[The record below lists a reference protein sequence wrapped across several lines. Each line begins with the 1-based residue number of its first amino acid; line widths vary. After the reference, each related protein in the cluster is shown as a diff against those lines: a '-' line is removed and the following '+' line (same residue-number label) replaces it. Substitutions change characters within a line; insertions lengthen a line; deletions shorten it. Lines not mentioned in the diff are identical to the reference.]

1 MKSFAILR
9 TNAGL
14 TTNVKV
20 VVGSD
25 YSLSLDSIDSTPELS
40 VTKLKKMGFNKENY
54 FDELVPYFFK
64 EFPVDTAFAIKYE
77 NDSESMTDN
86 FASQY
91 DEIYQYG
98 ARNII
103 SNKDYKEEFEYFA
116 PLHISKGNLPK
127 YFIIFRVD
135 GPGMIKLDR
144 NNIKE
149 EIFNSF
155 KTVKLFD
162 MTKKTTLGEWIDRN
176 FITNAYFPN
185 TAVEINFDKM
195 EFSQWNGIDYESGG
209 YTAKSLFLD
218 DYFEKEKEIFEFEKF
233 VLDGFKNNKVIY
245 PNIINFSF
253 LFDDTPATANSL
265 RKWSINRYYGFY
277 LEEMDL
283 VKTMSPYRTP
293 FIKEDAVIEDGN
305 ILYSPTGDPFIEGWS
320 DARPFYVEYSGEYY
334 KVEQFVEKQAKP
346 SLKPIVNKNQNP
358 GQSDRQTTLKGGSKE
373 TPLAVRAQLE
383 DFEDK
388 PLTSGTVIKQEITPT
403 YVTKWRI
410 ISSIDLTGKQSLLNS
425 NIGYVNDTDKVLKKY
440 DNSDFEI
447 KDFDLA
453 DLWLIE
459 IDGVYHNL
467 IKEDGLIKIHSDYSF
482 KFYQNEYEYWINKP
496 DTTYTKKISFIVDN
510 DNPPKKFKIYR
521 LRLSD
526 IKDFDDKIV
535 DTEYSKFEYEKE
547 SDLTETEE
555 TKLYMNNLNSTT
567 HPKELDDFN
576 YKNKVVH
583 IPVSSEYTAN
593 HETFKI
599 IGDDISPIWRKNSV
613 HCRWA
618 FENSLGAND
627 YPYVLN
633 NSIRFED
640 YNRSVNPFDPDP
652 NRGERNLD
660 YFYTVNSST
669 FSYLHH
675 TLHVEN
681 NNSNGISR
689 FSFDFE
695 KYLGTDKYVDGTIEK
710 NYDFDYFSWFFER
723 KTTLLSNQIHKNV
736 KKYSTFSI
744 GDRTVPNIT
753 LFRGIKFLI
762 HEIDSVKK
770 NSNGQIEMINTKT
783 SNKFEDYKFSIL
795 LSHKSNG
802 MYWDVIDEWKMDKDY
817 KKEDIVVY
825 NDILYR
831 AKRDSKT
838 TMPTVFKNSIQ
849 IKALPYNLGQDWE
862 YYIDKDMI
870 MFNPLNSQNNY
881 YQKGSDILSKS
892 VVYNNGDYYMFNGY
906 DKPIDFWNPII
917 AYKTNSRLLRDSNGR
932 ISHMGYSKGSIV
944 LYRGEYYTST
954 LDNNIYPPNYTQEF
968 INSGNEWQKYWQKI
982 DPVSGNS
989 TRWLE
994 IQIWNP
1000 SSTYSPKTYIVH
1012 HEILYISNSLAT
1024 TISSG
1029 EEPGVSNLW
1038 DRLYSFI
1045 EDTNF
1050 NYQPNRNPLIKMNNE
1065 YYQIISNPWEK
1076 TLENGINIYIN
1087 EKWKHV
1093 FVNIAINDNTLTN
1106 LSNKE
1111 RDLLYVS
1118 LNKKLTAM
1126 NFISSINN
1134 LSNKHG
1140 FTDYINY
1147 KVIDSNGILKS
1158 YDFDNIESLPYII
1171 FAEKPERVDIKV
1183 NSLNINQ
1190 IKVSGL
1196 KPTKVLPDGKIE
1208 DLTELNYFNNT
1219 HIATSIEKNQN
1230 DPVVRRNYHGGEN
1243 IINDTIFRFGGN
1255 YVPLFYDIELFK
1267 KDNSISYNEMQ
1278 IALNLEKTQDL
1289 IFRFEKNGVVVEKT
1303 HTIYSG
1309 ASYSYLTNT
1318 IFTEQNNASVKPTS
1332 PSASSI
1338 RAIGSAVSRANTPAS
1353 ISVQSNNTPYSWGAG
1368 ALEGDRYLVG
1378 TSPTGAWSG
1387 TYSVA
1392 GTSSIF
1398 FKKDSIAQVV
1408 RGLVDLTGNF
1418 VTASSTASVVGWT
1431 PAYGSLSGTWSYTPP
1446 QINDVVYILD
1456 LDTNL
1461 RYDGKNWVSHV
1472 VSTTGNFENVSN
1484 FVSAEF
1490 YNQIKD
1496 IIIGES
1502 LFEGT
1507 DFIFETHSADSTYV
1521 VDSVYNGFLDYDRSQ
1536 KDNGLL
1542 RNYNVLSVKYKSEF
1556 GDLKVDIS
1564 RIKPTFS
1571 VDIIDFSSI
1580 NSDLEITLGATGL
1593 NPPFQWS
1600 FTYSTVLNYNPDSIS
1615 QQSFTTSNHY
1625 ILPDTSGTNLVF
1637 DIKVIDSVGLTSS
1650 VGYYSR
1656 NGNSPISIDGT
1667 FSYTTL

>member
-20 VVGSD
+20 VVESD

-40 VTKLKKMGFNKENY
+40 VTKLKKMGFNKNNY

-64 EFPVDTAFAIKYE
+64 GFPVDTAFAIKYE

-98 ARNII
+98 ARNIV

-135 GPGMIKLDR
+135 GSGMIKLDR
-144 NNIKE
+144 HNIKD
-149 EIFNSF
+149 EIFNNF

-162 MTKKTTLGEWIDRN
+162 MTKSTNFGEWIDKN
-176 FITNAYFPN
+176 FINNEYFP
-185 TAVEINFDKM
+185 TTSVEINFDKM

-218 DYFEKEKEIFEFEKF
+218 DYFEKEKEIFDFEKF

-245 PNIINFSF
+245 PNILNFSF
-253 LFDDTPATANSL
+253 LFDDTPATTNSL

-293 FIKEDAVIEDGN
+293 FLKDDVVIASGN
-305 ILYSPTGDPFIEGWS
+305 ILESNSLDPFVEGWS
-320 DARPFYVEYSGEYY
+320 DERPFYVEYNGEYY
-334 KVEQFVEKQAKP
+334 KIEKFVERQAKP
-346 SLKPIVNKNQNP
+346 SLKPVVNKNQNP
-358 GQSDRQTTLKGGSKE
+358 GQSNRQTTLKSRSKE
-373 TPLAVRAQLE
+373 MPVMVRAQLE

-388 PLTSGTVIKQEITPT
+388 PLTSGTVIKQEITTT
-403 YVTKWRI
+403 YITKWRI
-410 ISSIDLTGKQSLLNS
+410 ISSIDLKGKQALLNK
-425 NIGYVNDTDKVLKKY
+425 NIGYVNDVDKVLKKY
-440 DNSDFEI
+440 DNSNFEI

-467 IKEDGLIKIHSDYSF
+467 VKEDGLIKIYSDYSF

-521 LRLSD
+521 LSLSD

-681 NNSNGISR
+681 NNLNGISR

-710 NYDFDYFSWFFER
+710 NYDFDYFSWFFDR
-723 KTTLLSNQIHKNV
+723 KTTFLSNQIHKNV
-736 KKYSTFSI
+736 RKYSNFSI
-744 GDRTVPNIT
+744 GDRNVPNTT

-762 HEIDSVKK
+762 HEVDSVKK
-770 NSNGQIEMINTKT
+770 NTNRQIETINTKT
-783 SNKFEDYKFSIL
+783 SNKFENYKFSIL
-795 LSHKSNG
+795 LSNKSNG
-802 MYWDVIDEWKMDKDY
+802 MYWDVIDEWKMDKEY
-817 KKEDIVVY
+817 KKADIVIY

-838 TMPTVFKNSIQ
+838 NMPTVNRNSLQ
-849 IKALPYNLGQDWE
+849 IKALPYNLTEDWE
-862 YYIDKDMI
+862 YYIDNDMI

-881 YQKGSDILSKS
+881 YLKGSDILSKS
-892 VVYNNGDYYMFNGY
+892 VVYNNGDFYMFNGY

-917 AYKTNSRLLRDSNGR
+917 TYKTNSRLLRDTNGR
-932 ISHMGYSKGSIV
+932 ITHMGYSKGSIV
-944 LYRGEYYTST
+944 LYRGDYYTST

-968 INSGNEWQKYWQKI
+968 LNSGNEWQKHWQKI
-982 DPVSGNS
+982 EPVSSNS
-989 TRWLE
+989 TRWIE

-1012 HEILYISNSLAT
+1012 HEILYISNTLAT

-1029 EEPGVSNLW
+1029 EEPGISNLW
-1038 DRLYSFI
+1038 DRLYSFV

-1093 FVNIAINDNTLTN
+1093 LINIAINDNTLIN

-1147 KVIDSNGILKS
+1147 KVIDSNGVLKN
-1158 YDFDNIESLPYII
+1158 YNFDNIESLPYII
-1171 FAEKPERVDIKV
+1171 FAEKPERLDIKV

-1196 KPTKVLPDGKIE
+1196 KPTKILPDGKIE

-1230 DPVVRRNYHGGEN
+1230 NPVVRKNYHGGEN

-1267 KDNSISYNEMQ
+1267 KDNTISYNEMQ

-1289 IFRFEKNGVVVEKT
+1289 IFRFEKNGTVVEKK

-1318 IFTEQNNASVKPTS
+1318 IFTTQNNAAVKPTS
-1332 PSASSI
+1332 PSASLI
-1338 RAIGSAVSRANTPAS
+1338 REIGSVISRANTPTNIATLS
-1353 ISVQSNNTPYSWGAG
+1353 GTWGVG
-1368 ALEGDRYLVG
+1368 ALEGDRYLID
-1378 TSPTGAWSG
+1378 TTPTGAWSG
-1387 TYSVA
+1387 TYSVT

-1418 VTASSTASVVGWT
+1418 VTASSTASVTGWT
-1431 PAYGSLSGTWSYTPP
+1431 PAYGNLSGTWSYTPP
-1446 QINDVVYILD
+1446 QINDVVYIRD

-1461 RYDGKNWVSHV
+1461 RYDGRNWISHV

-1490 YNQIKD
+1490 YDQIKS

-1502 LFEGT
+1502 IFEGI
-1507 DFIFETHSADSTYV
+1507 DFIFETHPTDSTYV
-1521 VDSVYNGFLDYDRSQ
+1521 VDSIYNGFLDYDKSQ
-1536 KDNGLL
+1536 KDNGFL

-1571 VDIIDFSSI
+1571 VEITDFSSI

-1600 FTYSTVLNYNPDSIS
+1600 FTYSTTLSYNTDSYPS
-1615 QQSFTTSNHY
+1615 QSFTTSNHY
-1625 ILPDTSGTNLVF
+1625 MLPDTSGTNLVF
-1637 DIKVIDSVGLTSS
+1637 DIKVMDSVGLTSS
-1650 VGYYSR
+1650 IGYYSR
-1656 NGNSPISIDGT
+1656 NGNSPISINGT

>member
-20 VVGSD
+20 VVESD

-40 VTKLKKMGFNKENY
+40 TTKLKKMGFNKKNY

-64 EFPVDTAFAIKYE
+64 GFPVDTAFAIKYE

-116 PLHISKGNLPK
+116 PLHISKGNFPK

-149 EIFNSF
+149 EIFDNF

-162 MTKKTTLGEWIDRN
+162 MGKTTNLGEWIDKN
-176 FITNAYFPN
+176 FITNEYFPT

-218 DYFEKEKEIFEFEKF
+218 DYLEKEKEIFEFEKF

-293 FIKEDAVIEDGN
+293 FIKSGVVIGEGN
-305 ILYSPTGDPFIEGWS
+305 IFDYDGDPFVEGWS
-320 DARPFYVEYSGEYY
+320 DERPFYVEYKGEYF
-334 KVEQFVEKQAKP
+334 KVEKFIEKQKS
-346 SLKPIVNKNQNP
+346 SLKPVVNKNQNP
-358 GQSDRQTTLKGGSKE
+358 VQSNRQTTLKGGSKE
-373 TPLAVRAQLE
+373 APLSVRAQLE
-383 DFEDK
+383 DFEEK
-388 PLTSGTVIKQEITPT
+388 PLTSGTIIKEEITPT
-403 YVTKWRI
+403 YVNKWRI
-410 ISSIDLTGKQSLLNS
+410 IASVDLKGKQAMLNT
-425 NIGYVNDTDKVLKKY
+425 NIGYVNDTDKVLKNY
-440 DNSDFEI
+440 DNTNFEIMDFE
-447 KDFDLA
+447 LA

-467 IKEDGLIKIHSDYSF
+467 IKEDGSIKIHSDYSF

-496 DTTYTKKISFIVDN
+496 DTTYTKKVSFVVDN
-510 DNPPKKFKIYR
+510 NTTPKKFKIYR

-526 IKDFDDKIV
+526 IKDFDDRIV

-555 TKLYMNNLNSTT
+555 TKLYMNNLNSNT

-576 YKNKVVH
+576 YKDKVVH

-599 IGDDISPIWRKNSV
+599 VGDDISPIWRKNSV

-660 YFYTVNSST
+660 YFYTINSST

-681 NNSNGISR
+681 NNKDGISR

-695 KYLGTDKYVDGTIEK
+695 KYLGTDKYIDGTTEK
-710 NYDFDYFSWFFER
+710 KYDFDYFSWFFDR
-723 KTTLLSNQIHKNV
+723 KTTFLSNQIHKNV
-736 KKYSTFSI
+736 KKYSRFSA
-744 GDRTVPNIT
+744 GDKTIPNIT
-753 LFRGIKFLI
+753 LFRGIKFLL
-762 HEIDSVKK
+762 HEVDSVKK
-770 NSNGQIEMINTKT
+770 NNNGQIEAINTKT

-795 LSHKSNG
+795 LSHNNNG
-802 MYWDVIDEWKMDKDY
+802 MYWDVIDEWKMDKSY
-817 KKEDIVVY
+817 KKADIVVY

-831 AKRDSKT
+831 AKKDSKT
-838 TMPTVFKNSIQ
+838 TMPTVNKNSLQ
-849 IKALPYNLGQDWE
+849 IKALPYNLTQDWE
-862 YYIDKDMI
+862 YYIDNDMI

-917 AYKTNSRLLRDSNGR
+917 AYKTNSRLLRDTDGR
-932 ISHMGYSKGSIV
+932 IAHMGYSNGSIV
-944 LYRGEYYTST
+944 LYRGDYYMST
-954 LDNNIYPPNYTQEF
+954 VDNNIYPPNYTQEF
-968 INSGNEWQKYWQKI
+968 LNNSNAWQRHWKKI
-982 DPVSGNS
+982 DPVSNES
-989 TRWLE
+989 TRWIE

-1000 SSTYSPKTYIVH
+1000 SATYSPKTYIVH
-1012 HEILYISNSLAT
+1012 HEILYISNTLAT

-1029 EEPGVSNLW
+1029 EEPGKSDLW
-1038 DRLYSFI
+1038 DRLYSFV

-1050 NYQPNRNPLIKMNNE
+1050 NYQPNKNPLIRMNNE
-1065 YYQIISNPWEK
+1065 YYQIITNPWQK

-1126 NFISSINN
+1126 NFISSLNN

-1147 KVIDSNGILKS
+1147 KVIDSNGVLKN
-1158 YDFDNIESLPYII
+1158 YNFDNIESLPYII
-1171 FAEKPERVDIKV
+1171 FAEKPEKVDITV
-1183 NSLNINQ
+1183 NSLNIKQ

-1219 HIATSIEKNQN
+1219 HIATSIERNEN
-1230 DPVVRRNYHGGEN
+1230 NPVVGKNYHGGQN

-1267 KDNSISYNEMQ
+1267 KDNAISYNEMQ
-1278 IALNLEKTQDL
+1278 IALNLEKTQEL
-1289 IFRFEKNGVVVEKT
+1289 VFRFEKNGTVVEKR
-1303 HTIYSG
+1303 HLIYSG
-1309 ASYSYLTNT
+1309 ASYSYTSNN
-1318 IFTEQNNASVKPTS
+1318 IFTVQNSPAIKPNA
-1332 PSASSI
+1332 PSASSVNE
-1338 RAIGSAVSRANTPAS
+1338 IGSVVSRTNTPPTIA
-1353 ISVQSNNTPYSWGAG
+1353 VQSNTPPYAWSTGAV
-1368 ALEGDRYLVG
+1368 EGNKYIVG
-1378 TSPTGAWSG
+1378 TSPTGDWQG
-1387 TYSVA
+1387 TYSIA

-1398 FKKDSIAQVV
+1398 YKKNSIAQVV
-1408 RGLVDLTGNF
+1408 RGLASVSGSF
-1418 VTASSTASVVGWT
+1418 ITASSTASIPNWT
-1431 PAYGSLSGTWSYTPP
+1431 PSMGSISGTWSYRQPN
-1446 QINDVVYILD
+1446 IEDVAYIAD
-1456 LDTNL
+1456 LDAKL
-1461 RYDGKNWVSHV
+1461 RYDGRNWVSHV
-1472 VSTTGNFENVSN
+1472 VNENGQFKNVSN
-1484 FVSAEF
+1484 FVSSNF
-1490 YNQIKD
+1490 YDQIKN
-1496 IIIGES
+1496 IILNES
-1502 LFEGT
+1502 LFQGI
-1507 DFIFETHSADSTYV
+1507 DFIFEIHSVNSTYV
-1521 VDSVYNGFLDYDRSQ
+1521 VDSIHKDFLEYDKLQ
-1536 KDNGLL
+1536 KENDML

-1571 VDIIDFSSI
+1571 VEIKDFSSI

-1600 FTYSTVLNYNPDSIS
+1600 FTYSTALSYDPDSYEL
-1615 QQSFTTSNHY
+1615 QAFTTSNHY
-1625 ILPDTSGTNLVF
+1625 LFSDTSGSKLVF
-1637 DIKVIDSVGLTSS
+1637 DIEVMDSVGLTSS

-1656 NGNSPISIDGT
+1656 NNNSPISINGT

>member
-20 VVGSD
+20 VVESD

-40 VTKLKKMGFNKENY
+40 VTKLKKMGFNKNNY

-64 EFPVDTAFAIKYE
+64 GFPVDTAFAIKYE

-98 ARNII
+98 ARNIV

-135 GPGMIKLDR
+135 GSGMIKLDR
-144 NNIKE
+144 HNIKD
-149 EIFNSF
+149 EIFNNF

-162 MTKKTTLGEWIDRN
+162 MTKSTNFGEWIDKN
-176 FITNAYFPN
+176 FINNEYFP
-185 TAVEINFDKM
+185 TTSVEINFDKM

-218 DYFEKEKEIFEFEKF
+218 DYFEKEKEIFDFEKF

-245 PNIINFSF
+245 PNILNFSF
-253 LFDDTPATANSL
+253 LFDDTPATTNSL

-293 FIKEDAVIEDGN
+293 FLKDDVVIASGN
-305 ILYSPTGDPFIEGWS
+305 ILESNSLDPFVEGWS
-320 DARPFYVEYSGEYY
+320 DERPFYVEYNGEYY
-334 KVEQFVEKQAKP
+334 KIEKFVERQAKP
-346 SLKPIVNKNQNP
+346 SLKPVVNKNQNP
-358 GQSDRQTTLKGGSKE
+358 GQSNRQTTLKSRSKE
-373 TPLAVRAQLE
+373 MPVMVRAQLE

-388 PLTSGTVIKQEITPT
+388 PLTSGTVIKQEITTT
-403 YVTKWRI
+403 YITKWRI
-410 ISSIDLTGKQSLLNS
+410 ISSIDLKGKQALLNK
-425 NIGYVNDTDKVLKKY
+425 NIGYVNDVDKVLKKY
-440 DNSDFEI
+440 DNSNFEI

-467 IKEDGLIKIHSDYSF
+467 VKEDGLIKIYSDYSF

-521 LRLSD
+521 LSLSD

-681 NNSNGISR
+681 NNLNGISR

-710 NYDFDYFSWFFER
+710 NYDFDYFSWFFDR
-723 KTTLLSNQIHKNV
+723 KTTFLSNQIHKNV
-736 KKYSTFSI
+736 RKYSNFSI
-744 GDRTVPNIT
+744 GDRNVPNTT

-762 HEIDSVKK
+762 HEVDSVKK
-770 NSNGQIEMINTKT
+770 NTNRQIETINTKT
-783 SNKFEDYKFSIL
+783 SNKFENYKFSIL
-795 LSHKSNG
+795 LSNKSNG
-802 MYWDVIDEWKMDKDY
+802 MYWDVIDEWKMDKEY
-817 KKEDIVVY
+817 KKADIVIY

-838 TMPTVFKNSIQ
+838 NMPTVNRNSLQ
-849 IKALPYNLGQDWE
+849 IKALPYNLTEDWE
-862 YYIDKDMI
+862 YYIDNDMI

-881 YQKGSDILSKS
+881 YLKGSDILSKS
-892 VVYNNGDYYMFNGY
+892 VVYNNGDFYMFNGY

-917 AYKTNSRLLRDSNGR
+917 TYKTNSRLLRDTNGR
-932 ISHMGYSKGSIV
+932 ITHMGYSKGSIV
-944 LYRGEYYTST
+944 LYRGDYYTST

-968 INSGNEWQKYWQKI
+968 LNSGNEWQKHWQKI
-982 DPVSGNS
+982 EPVSSNS
-989 TRWLE
+989 TRWIE

-1012 HEILYISNSLAT
+1012 HEILYISNTLAT

-1029 EEPGVSNLW
+1029 EEPGISNLW
-1038 DRLYSFI
+1038 DRLYSFV

-1093 FVNIAINDNTLTN
+1093 LINIAINDNTLIN

-1147 KVIDSNGILKS
+1147 KVIDSNGVLKN
-1158 YDFDNIESLPYII
+1158 YNFDNIESLPYII
-1171 FAEKPERVDIKV
+1171 FAEKPERLDIKV

-1196 KPTKVLPDGKIE
+1196 KPTKILPDGKIE

-1230 DPVVRRNYHGGEN
+1230 NPVVRKNYHGGEN

-1267 KDNSISYNEMQ
+1267 KDNTISYNEMQ

-1289 IFRFEKNGVVVEKT
+1289 IFRFEKNGTVVEKK

-1318 IFTEQNNASVKPTS
+1318 IFTTQNNAAVKPTS
-1332 PSASSI
+1332 PSASLI
-1338 RAIGSAVSRANTPAS
+1338 REIGSVISRANTPTNIATLS
-1353 ISVQSNNTPYSWGAG
+1353 GTWGVG
-1368 ALEGDRYLVG
+1368 ALEGDRYLID
-1378 TSPTGAWSG
+1378 TTPTGAWSG
-1387 TYSVA
+1387 TYSVT

-1418 VTASSTASVVGWT
+1418 VTASSTASVTGWT
-1431 PAYGSLSGTWSYTPP
+1431 PAYGNLSGTWSYTPP
-1446 QINDVVYILD
+1446 QINDVVYIRD

-1461 RYDGKNWVSHV
+1461 RYDGRNWISHV

-1490 YNQIKD
+1490 YDQIKS

-1502 LFEGT
+1502 IFEGI
-1507 DFIFETHSADSTYV
+1507 DFIFETHPTDSTYV
-1521 VDSVYNGFLDYDRSQ
+1521 VDSIYNGFLDYDKSQ
-1536 KDNGLL
+1536 KDNGFL

-1571 VDIIDFSSI
+1571 VEIKDFSSI

-1600 FTYSTVLNYNPDSIS
+1600 FTYSTTLSYNTDSYPS
-1615 QQSFTTSNHY
+1615 QSFTTSNHY
-1625 ILPDTSGTNLVF
+1625 MLPDTSGTNLVF
-1637 DIKVIDSVGLTSS
+1637 DIKVMDSVGLTSS
-1650 VGYYSR
+1650 IGYYSR
-1656 NGNSPISIDGT
+1656 NGNSPISINGT